1 MNTKELLKVLEC
13 NKDSNVTI
21 NIGNVSYTH
30 TSTHAECKKC
40 MISVHNNFITCKTNL
55 YSFKFDIQKVLEI
68 DIKSIFDII
77 IVKLKYVDKIVE
89 ILISNEDMT
98 KKWLNEIAKE
108 AENQSK
114 KLANALGI
122 DF

>member
-13 NKDSNVTI
+13 NKDSDVTI

-30 TSTHAECKKC
+30 TSTHIEFKNC
-40 MISVHNNFITCKTNL
+40 MISIHNNFIVCKTNA
-55 YSFKFDIQKVLEI
+55 YSYQLNIQKVLEI
-68 DIKSIFDII
+68 DVKSIFDII

>member
-1 MNTKELLKVLEC
+1 
-13 NKDSNVTI
+13 
-21 NIGNVSYTH
+21 
-30 TSTHAECKKC
+30 